1 MVMSILLRMASAVEL
16 KIALAKTVTIRMT
29 RVTVITRVA
38 AMESQT
44 LRVKLEV
51 PYLRMRLALRNLWTL
66 LFLTRVLR
74 LSLVSVREGWRSE

>member
-1 MVMSILLRMASAVEL
+1 MVMSILLRIASAVEL

-51 PYLRMRLALRNLWTL
+51 PYLMMRLALRNLWTL

-74 LSLVSVREGWRSE
+74 LSLVSVREGWRLE

>member
-1 MVMSILLRMASAVEL
+1 MEL

-51 PYLRMRLALRNLWTL
+51 PYLTMRLALRSLWTL

-74 LSLVSVREGWRSE
+74 LALVSVREGWRSE